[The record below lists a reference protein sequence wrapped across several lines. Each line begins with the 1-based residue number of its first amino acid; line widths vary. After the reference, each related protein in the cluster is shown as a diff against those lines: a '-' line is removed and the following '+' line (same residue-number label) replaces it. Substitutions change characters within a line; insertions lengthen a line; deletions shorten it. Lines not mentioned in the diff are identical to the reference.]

1 MKCYQV
7 RMVREGRP
15 VYTAQLAT
23 PADVVAF
30 FRKKIGSSVQE
41 RFLALY
47 LDARNV
53 PLGWQEVS
61 RGTVSASL
69 VHPREVFLAAVSLVA
84 SAVILCHNHP
94 SGDLTPSTDD
104 VALTRR
110 LVDAGRLLGI
120 EVLDHLVVTAEEF
133 LSFRERG
140 LL

>member
-23 PADVVAF
+23 PGDVVAF

-47 LDARNV
+47 LDARHV
-53 PLGWQEVS
+53 PLGWTEVS

-69 VHPREVFLAAVSLVA
+69 VHPRELFLPAVQLVA

-94 SGDLTPSTDD
+94 SGDCTPSTDD

-110 LVDAGRLLGI
+110 LKEAGMLLGF

-140 LL
+140 LI